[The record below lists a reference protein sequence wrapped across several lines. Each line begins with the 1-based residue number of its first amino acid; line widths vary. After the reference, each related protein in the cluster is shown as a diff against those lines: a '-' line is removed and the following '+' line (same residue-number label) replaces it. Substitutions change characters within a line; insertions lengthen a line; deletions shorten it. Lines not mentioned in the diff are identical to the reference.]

1 MHLDGARI
9 FNASAASGVDVAEY
23 AAEVDTLMFCV
34 SKGLGA
40 PIGSLVCGTAEQ
52 MREGRRIKIL
62 FGGAWRQA
70 GVVAAAGLVALEE
83 GPNHLA
89 EDHERAR
96 RLAEAVAEIVP
107 GSLDPA
113 DVETNMVFAD
123 TEPMAMAPSR
133 SRTGSRTRGRRERGL
148 GQGPDGHAR
157 RHRRRGRRDGD
168 RGLAGRGGR
177 LGGSR

>member
-1 MHLDGARI
+1 VHLDGARI

-83 GPNHLA
+83 GPKHLA
-89 EDHERAR
+89 EDHERAH
-96 RLAEAVAEIVP
+96 RLADAVAEIVP

-123 TEPMAMAPSR
+123 TEPMAMTPLDVANR
-133 SRTGSRTRGRRERGL
+133 LE
-148 GQGPDGHAR
+148 GHGVGASVVSGKVR
-157 RHRRRGRRDGD
+157 MVTHVDIADEDVETAIAAWRAVA
-168 RGLAGRGGR
+168 AG
-177 LGGSR
+177 